1 VKIILLFCVAEKKNG
16 TKTPTP
22 TLQSTASHSI
32 LSIPFD
38 STFRRVQNRNNLLRF
53 YSSERREP
61 ELLSSL
67 DTIDEGMRIITLPD
81 VYSGKDIH
89 QTFNILPPTISLAN
103 NINLPTIYIT
113 SDVIHDTQT
122 GNNYPMSMLAS
133 FPCFRGGFL
142 HLMNN
147 CSFSPFRGKR
157 KTDNNDI
164 IRYRIKSIKLRLL
177 DLNGSAPNLL
187 KFKMKIL

>member
-1 VKIILLFCVAEKKNG
+1 
-16 TKTPTP
+16 
-22 TLQSTASHSI
+22 
-32 LSIPFD
+32 
-38 STFRRVQNRNNLLRF
+38 
-53 YSSERREP
+53 
-61 ELLSSL
+61 
-67 DTIDEGMRIITLPD
+67 MRIITLPD

-142 HLMNN
+142 HFPPKGDEQL
-147 CSFSPFRGKR
+147 FFFPLQGK
-157 KTDNNDI
+157 K
-164 IRYRIKSIKLRLL
+164 KSR
-177 DLNGSAPNLL
+177 
-187 KFKMKIL
+187 

>member
-1 VKIILLFCVAEKKNG
+1 VKNG

-157 KTDNNDI
+157 KADNNDI